1 MIWIKH
7 RPIHRVQGVL
17 EPFIPRCAV
26 RMYASAMTTPFSA
39 QVSAPP
45 SGAGIRD
52 VLTYCSDF
60 RQWSSCAG
68 YAAELAAALGA
79 SLTGLHAGEPLPVM
93 PAAGNVTSGL
103 AEWMAEATDEVHY
116 AMLAGREFATWARGL
131 GVDETH
137 WQVAL
142 GDPRDVLD
150 AAAATADLVV
160 LGRPP
165 QLDSGPMVA
174 LLRSVLLS
182 GQPCIVVPPTFCV
195 MGRLERIVVAW
206 DGSSASTRSLHAA
219 IPLLRKAD
227 DVWLLR
233 AAHPRESGRI
243 VALQPPFD
251 PLAHLGNHGIE
262 ASQEIVATHGT
273 AAGHALL
280 AAASLH
286 RADLLIAGANGKAR
300 RSEARLG
307 DTTDYLLQH
316 ATLPLFLRH

>member
-1 MIWIKH
+1 M
-7 RPIHRVQGVL
+7 
-17 EPFIPRCAV
+17 
-26 RMYASAMTTPFSA
+26 
-39 QVSAPP
+39 
-45 SGAGIRD
+45 RD

-68 YAAELAAALGA
+68 YAAELAAILGA

-116 AMLAGREFATWARGL
+116 AMLAGREFAAWARGL

-142 GDPRDVLD
+142 GDPRDVLE
-150 AAAATADLVV
+150 AAAATVDLVV
-160 LGRPP
+160 LGRPA
-165 QLDSGPMVA
+165 QIDAGPMVA

-233 AAHPRESGRI
+233 AAHPRESERI

-251 PLAHLGNHGIE
+251 PLTHLRNHGIA
-262 ASQEIVATHGT
+262 ASQETVATHGA
-273 AAGHALL
+273 AAGRALL

-286 RADLLIAGANGKAR
+286 RADLLIAGASGKAR

>member
-1 MIWIKH
+1 M
-7 RPIHRVQGVL
+7 
-17 EPFIPRCAV
+17 
-26 RMYASAMTTPFSA
+26 
-39 QVSAPP
+39 
-45 SGAGIRD
+45 RD

-60 RQWSSCAG
+60 RQWNACAG
-68 YAAELAAALGA
+68 YAAELATTLGA
-79 SLTGLHAGEPLPVM
+79 SLTGLHAGQPLPVM
-93 PAAGNVTSGL
+93 PAAGNVASGL
-103 AEWMAEATDEVHY
+103 AEWMAEATNEVHC
-116 AMLAGREFATWARGL
+116 AMLAGREFAAWARGQ
-131 GVDETH
+131 GVDQTH

-142 GDPRDVLD
+142 GDPRDVLE

-160 LGRPP
+160 LGRPA
-165 QLDSGPMVA
+165 QIDAGPMAA

-182 GQPCIVVPPTFCV
+182 GQPCIVVPLTSGV

-206 DGSSASTRSLHAA
+206 DGSAASTRSLHAA

-233 AAHPRESGRI
+233 AAHPHESEQI

-251 PLAHLGNHGIE
+251 PLAHLHNHGIE
-262 ASQEIVATHGT
+262 ASQQIVATHGS
-273 AAGHALL
+273 AAGQALL

-286 RADLLIAGANGKAR
+286 RADLLIAGASGKAR